1 MLNSHPS
8 HSSHPSHPSHPHRLL
23 ETAVE
28 DMRVDVV
35 DRRCGV
41 EEQEVDSLLHAVST
55 VTKAVNEMQSTYII
69 KAEETH
75 LNQKIMTW

>member
-1 MLNSHPS
+1 
-8 HSSHPSHPSHPHRLL
+8 
-23 ETAVE
+23 
-28 DMRVDVV
+28 MRVDVV